1 MSENPEYR
9 RRILTKANDRFF
21 NLGFARVTMDDLA
34 AELGMSKKTLYKYFP
49 SKIELLKAVVQEFM
63 QYVITEQDRILN
75 DPKLDYEAR
84 LSAFMKLLAD
94 VLSRINQALIRDV
107 QRVAPEVWDMIETV
121 RQQRIDTLFGG
132 LLREGQKR
140 GFVRQDFNLPF
151 VIFFIAVTIRETL
164 NPEVVSRY
172 PISLMDAFDT
182 LRSIIMGGILSD
194 SGRDKF
200 LAATRFQ
207 DPDAYAPAKQIGVQP

>member
-1 MSENPEYR
+1 MTESPEYR
-9 RRILTKANDRFF
+9 RRILIKANDRFF

-34 AELGMSKKTLYKYFP
+34 ADLGMSKKTLYKYFP

-63 QYVITEQDRILN
+63 QHVISEQDRILN
-75 DPKLDYEAR
+75 DPDLDYEAR
-84 LSAFMKLLAD
+84 LSAFMKLLAG

-121 RQQRIDTLFGG
+121 RQQRIDILFGG
-132 LLREGQKR
+132 LLREGQKK

-172 PISLMDAFDT
+172 PVSLMDAFDT
-182 LRSIIMGGILSD
+182 LRSIIMGGILTD

-207 DPDAYAPAKQIGVQP
+207 NSDAYAPAEQIGVQP